1 MENNSNRIESVSAQ
15 NIVDESLKEES
26 ISWASEVVLPL
37 TNQTY
42 DNTLMSFLGRVQYSL
57 RDKYLL
63 PRVCV
68 PTDHPSLPAIINFL
82 IFPLRLLRG
91 VLMKNLFEK
100 YR

>member
-57 RDKYLL
+57 RDKYLFTASL
-63 PRVCV
+63 RSDGSSKF
-68 PTDHPSLPAIINFL
+68 TGNNKFSYFPSAAFAWRINEEPF
-82 IFPLRLLRG
+82 
-91 VLMKNLFEK
+91 
-100 YR
+100 